1 MATPLARDLLASGHA
16 RPHGAGFGLDATRDG
31 RLIDAAGA
39 PQRALRAIGHP
50 LRGVAWE
57 SSSIPEQRAQAT
69 ALAARLLAELQPATA
84 AAAE

>member
-1 MATPLARDLLASGHA
+1 MTHPLDSSPADFYDLFSDIDG
-16 RPHGAGFGLDATRDG
+16 PELDAWRQAQAFA
-31 RLIDAAGA
+31 AAGA